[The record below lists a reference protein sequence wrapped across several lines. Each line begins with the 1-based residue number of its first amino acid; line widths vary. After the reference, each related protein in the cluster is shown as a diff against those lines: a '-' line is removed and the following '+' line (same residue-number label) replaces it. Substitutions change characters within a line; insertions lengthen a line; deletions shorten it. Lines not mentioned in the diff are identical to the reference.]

1 MTVRVQTLQ
10 FHKIHIEWLLIDLPM
25 KLPHLFFR
33 DLEGLKAQLT
43 QFIIGKIMMGLF
55 SIFIANKLLDK

>member
-1 MTVRVQTLQ
+1 
-10 FHKIHIEWLLIDLPM
+10 M